1 MVVDEGNEYS
11 DDEDLSFIDELV
23 NVNGLA
29 VAEDPEN
36 IDPKFNVKQR
46 MTYIRHD
53 PSHAWN
59 AMELV
64 LGMRFEHPEQLK
76 LDLANYGVA
85 NGYQLWNYNL
95 GSIVIYKWI
104 AHHYAKHIILDP
116 FDGVPSSP
124 ARRPPFRARM
134 GSSPNCTL
142 KPSNNFEWR
151 KAVFEMV
158 ASMGICHAKAPNPSR
173 LSKTWQSL
181 KHPKVFDPIEA

>member
-85 NGYQLWNYNL
+85 NGYQLWYMRN
-95 GSIVIYKWI
+95 
-104 AHHYAKHIILDP
+104 D
-116 FDGVPSSP
+116 
-124 ARRPPFRARM
+124 
-134 GSSPNCTL
+134 
-142 KPSNNFEWR
+142 
-151 KAVFEMV
+151 
-158 ASMGICHAKAPNPSR
+158 
-173 LSKTWQSL
+173 
-181 KHPKVFDPIEA
+181 